1 MSSYDTIDRKELW
14 WVRVYSETPMGD
26 LSDAVM
32 LELGDRDL
40 RRDNGERAIHVEYM
54 TPDDAIALATALLNA
69 AARAKHQLKVDA
81 VLEGEGTR

>member
-1 MSSYDTIDRKELW
+1 MSSYDTIDRKESW
-14 WVRVYSETPMGD
+14 WVRVYCETPMGD

-40 RRDNGERAIHVEYM
+40 RRDSGERAVHVEYM

-69 AARAKHQLKVDA
+69 AAKAKHQLKVDA
-81 VLEGEGTR
+81 VLEGKGT